1 MGFRPVLISI
11 MALFSF
17 LCRSS
22 ADTLDVVFKLTDFD
36 YHPLPGVEVRVV
48 LGTPEDW
55 QGADAG
61 VRFVTDA
68 RGQHQFSTS
77 AAMERHLKKRPTNFV
92 SSLTRL
98 PEVADHLQIA
108 PEVEYA
114 GFRWLHVFQIER
126 FAADGDGLQDG
137 YTFYSRDEQGGFTRR
152 AVAHG
157 PDWAVGDLGVLRL
170 NRPAHPGRARL
181 GRPQKR
187 RAALASG
194 DRSETRAR
202 AGADCRRLVCAEKV
216 SVKASRSA
224 AKKSRGS
231 LPGLSPKT

>member
-1 MGFRPVLISI
+1 VIRNQFFITARSAPTRIWLNITMGLRPVLISI

-108 PEVEYA
+108 AEVEYA

-157 PDWAVGDLGVLRL
+157 TDWAVGDLGVLRL
-170 NRPAHPGRARL
+170 NRPAFDLWDFRLTPADRDSANHKDGGRHWHLEIGLKRAPEPARI
-181 GRPQKR
+181 
-187 RAALASG
+187 
-194 DRSETRAR
+194 
-202 AGADCRRLVCAEKV
+202 AGQ
-216 SVKASRSA
+216 
-224 AKKSRGS
+224 
-231 LPGLSPKT
+231 